1 MDVKQFFFRLKDYI
15 LATLVIV
22 GFFFMINKVY
32 EWKNGSFLTVSDA
45 EELPDLPIK
54 KFRSSDF
61 YYGVV
66 ADVCNGDVIPVPHLL
81 INESDSVL
89 IEGWAVDVDQKQPL
103 SEMYME
109 VNDKYYPVSF
119 RFSRDDVA
127 ELLNMEVGNKLG
139 FSLHFDKSIL
149 KKDDGK
155 WCDKINFYGVNQA
168 EDSLLSPVEYKL
180 LYYGKEPVEPYN
192 QNADVQFFLDAVSMG
207 GVDLNNKVISFGSEL
222 YPFIYGWCFESK
234 LPLSDMLLVV
244 GGKAYKTNYGIERQG
259 VMDFFGLTES
269 NKVGFEIQIPKSIL
283 LKGDG
288 TNVDYIDF
296 LYDYF
301 TAEELQDQHLSESLS
316 EIARL
321 SVGCNPRSLKRLSN
335 TLSLISIINRKKTAE
350 AEVVDTKSKTVDSLR
365 ANGIKVMTLGSRFYY
380 NPLISIKLVKYFK
393 LYIDFF

>member
-1 MDVKQFFFRLKDYI
+1 MDVKNFFLRLKDYI
-15 LATLVIV
+15 IAALVVV

-32 EWKNGSFLTVSDA
+32 EWKNGLFLTVSDA

-54 KFRSSDF
+54 KIRTLEF

-66 ADVCNGDVIPVPHLL
+66 ADICNGEVTPVPHLL

-89 IEGWAVDVDQKQPL
+89 IEGWAVDIDKKLPL
-103 SEMYME
+103 SDMYME
-109 VNDKYYPVSF
+109 VNDKYYSVSF
-119 RFSRDDVA
+119 LFSRDDVA

-192 QNADVQFFLDAVSMG
+192 QNADVQFYLDAVSMG
-207 GVDLNNKVISFGSEL
+207 GVDPNNKVISFGSEP
-222 YPFIYGWCFESK
+222 YPFIFGWCFESK

-244 GGKAYKTNYGIERQG
+244 DGKAYKTNYGIERQG

-296 LYDYF
+296 LPIDSNGRVCDRIRY
-301 TAEELQDQHLSESLS
+301 
-316 EIARL
+316 
-321 SVGCNPRSLKRLSN
+321 SVVFL
-335 TLSLISIINRKKTAE
+335 
-350 AEVVDTKSKTVDSLR
+350 
-365 ANGIKVMTLGSRFYY
+365 
-380 NPLISIKLVKYFK
+380 
-393 LYIDFF
+393 